1 MSPSRLRTI
10 LVLGIVAA
18 LAVGA
23 WFAREALF
31 GSRDANAA
39 LILASVERRD
49 LEDVVTATGT
59 LQPRDFVD
67 VGAQVSGLLERIHV
81 EVGDRV
87 EIDQLL
93 GEIDPR
99 VLSSRVEATRA
110 QLRSQRA
117 QLLERKANLD
127 LAELQVRRQRNL
139 MAEEATS
146 REALQNAE
154 ASLRVAQAQIAA
166 LEAQID
172 QTDASLRADEAN
184 LEYTRIVAP
193 MNGTVV
199 SITARQG
206 QTLNANQSAP
216 TILRIADLSTMTV
229 ETQVSEA
236 DIGRLSVGMD
246 VWFTTLGGSDQ
257 RWEGKLRRIDP
268 TPTVT
273 NNVVLYNAQFDVP
286 NPDGRLMTQM
296 TAQVFFV
303 VSRAEDALVV
313 PRAALAAGRP
323 RGVRAAGT
331 PGSATV
337 RVVDDDGRTTERPIK
352 TGISNRIEIQVL
364 SGLAEGER
372 VVAGNA
378 AAGRGTAQR

>member
-1 MSPSRLRTI
+1 MSPPRLRTI

-67 VGAQVSGLLERIHV
+67 VGAQVSGLLNRIHV

-87 EIDQLL
+87 EADQLL

-117 QLLERKANLD
+117 QLLEREANLD

-154 ASLRVAQAQIAA
+154 ASLRVAQAQAEA
-166 LEAQID
+166 LRAQID

-184 LEYTRIVAP
+184 LEYTRILAP
-193 MNGTVV
+193 MDGTVV

-246 VWFTTLGGSDQ
+246 VWFTTLGGSEQ
-257 RWEGKLRRIDP
+257 RWEGTLRRIDP

-273 NNVVLYNAQFDVP
+273 NNVVLYNAQFEVP

-313 PRAALAAGRP
+313 PRAALEAGRP

-331 PGSATV
+331 PGNATV
-337 RVVDDDGRTTERPIK
+337 RVVNEDGRTIERTIE
-352 TGISNRIEIQVL
+352 TGISNRIETQVL
-364 SGLAEGER
+364 SGLSEGER

-378 AAGRGTAQR
+378 AASRGAAAR

>member
-10 LVLGIVAA
+10 LVLGVVAA
-18 LAVGA
+18 LAAGA
-23 WFAREALF
+23 WFARDTLL

-117 QLLERKANLD
+117 QLREREANLD

-166 LEAQID
+166 LEAQIE
-172 QTDASLRADEAN
+172 QTEASLRADEAN

-246 VWFTTLGGSDQ
+246 VWFTTLGGGGQ

-313 PRAALAAGRP
+313 PRAALQAGGM
-323 RGVRAAGT
+323 RGGT
-331 PGSATV
+331 PAGKATV
-337 RVVDDDGRTTERPIK
+337 RVVDDTGRTAERTIE
-352 TGISNRIEIQVL
+352 TGIANRIEVQVL

-378 AAGRGTAQR
+378 AAGRGAAAR